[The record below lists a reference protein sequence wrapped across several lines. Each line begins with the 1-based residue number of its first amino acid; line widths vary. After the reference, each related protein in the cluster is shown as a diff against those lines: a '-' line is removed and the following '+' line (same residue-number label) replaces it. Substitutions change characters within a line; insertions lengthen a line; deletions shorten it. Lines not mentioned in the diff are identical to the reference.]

1 MQTLIEKMDGETR
14 KLYER
19 GELTMADLKEKGL
32 LPAYDEEEGEF
43 DQEESEFDYRIICKP
58 RELFIIHF

>member
-32 LPAYDEEEGEF
+32 WPAYDEEEGEF
-43 DQEESEFDYRIICKP
+43 DQEESEFD
-58 RELFIIHF
+58 